1 MQAFTIH
8 RGLAVPLA
16 HANLDTDVIVRMARC
31 AAVPRAQLG
40 RWAFEALRFRPDG
53 QPEPGCVFNDARFAG
68 ASILLADENF
78 GCGSSREMAVWA
90 LAGMG
95 LRCVVAPSFGDIFF
109 ANCFQ
114 NGLLPLCLPAP
125 VVAALRAQAAGGGL
139 QLEVDLPAQRLRGAA
154 TGPLAFEVDPL
165 RKTLLVSGTD
175 EIGLA
180 LAHAGE
186 LARWQAR
193 DRAARPWVY
202 APLRIPAPASAST
215 PPTPSPPRRTP

>member
-16 HANLDTDVIVRMARC
+16 HANLDTDVIVRMERC
-31 AAVPRAQLG
+31 AAVPREQLG
-40 RWAFEALRFRPDG
+40 RWALEALRYRPDG
-53 QPEPGCVFNDARFAG
+53 QPEPRCVFNDARFAG

-114 NGLLPLCLPAP
+114 NGLLPLRLPAP
-125 VVAALRAQAAGGGL
+125 VVAALRAQAADGGL
-139 QLEVDLPAQRLRGAA
+139 QLEVDLPAQQLRGAA
-154 TGPLAFEVDPL
+154 TGPLAFEIDPL
-165 RKTLLVSGTD
+165 RKTLLASGTD

-180 LAHAGE
+180 LAHAGD

-193 DRAARPWVY
+193 DRAARPWIY
-202 APLRIPAPASAST
+202 APLRMPAPATSPTS
-215 PPTPSPPRRTP
+215 PTPSFPRRIP